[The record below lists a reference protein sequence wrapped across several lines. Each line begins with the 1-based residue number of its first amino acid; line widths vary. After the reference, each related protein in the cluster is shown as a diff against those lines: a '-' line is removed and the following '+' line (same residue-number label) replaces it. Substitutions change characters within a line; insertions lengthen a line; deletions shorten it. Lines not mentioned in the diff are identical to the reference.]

1 MIKQPASMNK
11 AWTPEED
18 QMLISLIKRQS
29 DTVTIS
35 NVLGRT
41 RASVMGR
48 KHILG
53 IKDRIKRSP
62 KGTGKTIPLSFRKME
77 PRKSLN
83 PIASKPVVK
92 EKTLVYKILLIHRN
106 MRRGDISEI
115 AKKLGVTVGHISGV
129 LNGSYENKTIIDL
142 SYTYFLERNLR
153 EKI

>member
-1 MIKQPASMNK
+1 MIKQPTSMNK
-11 AWTPEED
+11 PWTAEED

-41 RASVMGR
+41 RASVMNR

-53 IKDRIKRSP
+53 IEDRIKRSP
-62 KGTGKTIPLSFRKME
+62 KGTGKTMPLSFRKME